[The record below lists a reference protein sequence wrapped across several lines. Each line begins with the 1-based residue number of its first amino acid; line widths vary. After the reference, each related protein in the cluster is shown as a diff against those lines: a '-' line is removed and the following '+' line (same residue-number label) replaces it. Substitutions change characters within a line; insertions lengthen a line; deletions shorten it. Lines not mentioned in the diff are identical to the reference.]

1 MQSKLIKHDTEIF
14 RILDTNNDFVFAI
27 SCSKQTMPKWIS
39 RESIDGYADC
49 TEDELLNIKNV
60 AFRSIESLN
69 MDEQRLMNVRFNVI
83 AEILPYASDSRMRN
97 QKITEAAVIHNMS
110 KQTVRKYLCLYL
122 VYQNKAVFAPKE
134 KKNKAELSQDEKNMR
149 WALNK
154 FFYTKNKNSLRTA
167 YTFMLRGKYCGADG
181 QLYEKY
187 PSFYQF
193 RYFYRKTK
201 NYQRYYIS
209 RDGMKNYQKN
219 KRPLLGDGVQAFAGT
234 IGKGMLDSTICDIYL
249 VSDTGDVAGRP
260 VLTACIDIYSGLCC
274 GYALSWEGGMYS
286 IRRLMMNITADKVEH
301 CKSFGIEIKRDDWNC
316 DRLPLTFVTDMGS
329 EYKSENLEQLSELGI
344 TIINLPSYRPELKGG
359 VEKFFDII
367 QNLFKPYL
375 KGKGVIEPDFRERGA
390 HDYRKDAC
398 LTIREFEKII
408 VYCIVYYNSERLLK
422 NFPFTEEM
430 LCNNLQPY
438 SSSVW
443 NWCLNKGTANLTEVN
458 VRQLILTM
466 LPRIQGRFTRF
477 GLKVGRLHYKRD
489 GYTEKYLSKETVTAV
504 YNPDNVSDVWI
515 IENGEYIKFDLIE
528 ERFADMGMNEVETQY
543 IQKKELLKG
552 TVNSAIQAQIDLANN
567 IETVANTVAERSVSS
582 IKNIRETRKRERKI
596 SHVDC
601 VMSGG
606 IHD

>member
-1 MQSKLIKHDTEIF
+1 
-14 RILDTNNDFVFAI
+14 
-27 SCSKQTMPKWIS
+27 
-39 RESIDGYADC
+39 
-49 TEDELLNIKNV
+49 
-60 AFRSIESLN
+60 
-69 MDEQRLMNVRFNVI
+69 
-83 AEILPYASDSRMRN
+83 
-97 QKITEAAVIHNMS
+97 
-110 KQTVRKYLCLYL
+110 
-122 VYQNKAVFAPKE
+122 
-134 KKNKAELSQDEKNMR
+134 
-149 WALNK
+149 
-154 FFYTKNKNSLRTA
+154 
-167 YTFMLRGKYCGADG
+167 
-181 QLYEKY
+181 
-187 PSFYQF
+187 
-193 RYFYRKTK
+193 
-201 NYQRYYIS
+201 
-209 RDGMKNYQKN
+209 
-219 KRPLLGDGVQAFAGT
+219 
-234 IGKGMLDSTICDIYL
+234 
-249 VSDTGDVAGRP
+249 
-260 VLTACIDIYSGLCC
+260 
-274 GYALSWEGGMYS
+274 MYS
-286 IRRLMMNITADKVEH
+286 IRRLMMNIAADKVEH
-301 CKSFGIEIKRDDWNC
+301 CKSFGIEIKREDWNC
-316 DRLPLTFVTDMGS
+316 DKLPLTFVTDMGS

-408 VYCIVYYNSERLLK
+408 VYCIVYYNSERVLK

-458 VRQLILTM
+458 ARQLILTM

-528 ERFADMGMNEVETQY
+528 ERFANMGMNEVEAQY

-582 IKNIRETRKRERKI
+582 IKNIRETRKRERRI
-596 SHVDC
+596 SHVNC

>member
-39 RESIDGYADC
+39 RESIDVYADC

-582 IKNIRETRKRERKI
+582 IKNIRETRKREGKI

>member
-1 MQSKLIKHDTEIF
+1 MQSKLIKHDTEVF

-60 AFRSIESLN
+60 TFRSIESLN
-69 MDEQRLMNVRFNVI
+69 MDEQRHMNVRFNVI

-97 QKITEAAVIHNMS
+97 QKIAEAAVIHNMS

-286 IRRLMMNITADKVEH
+286 IRRLMMNIAADKVEH
-301 CKSFGIEIKRDDWNC
+301 CKSFGIEIKREDWNC
-316 DRLPLTFVTDMGS
+316 DKLPLTFVTDMGS

-408 VYCIVYYNSERLLK
+408 VYCIVYYNSERVLK

-458 VRQLILTM
+458 ARQLILTM

-528 ERFADMGMNEVETQY
+528 ERFANMGMNEVEAQY

-582 IKNIRETRKRERKI
+582 IKNIRETRKRERRI

>member
-193 RYFYRKTK
+193 RYFFRKTK

-316 DRLPLTFVTDMGS
+316 DKLPLTFVTDMGS

-408 VYCIVYYNSERLLK
+408 VYCIVYYNSERVLK

-458 VRQLILTM
+458 ARQLILTM

-489 GYTEKYLSKETVTAV
+489 GYTEKYLYKETVTAV

-552 TVNSAIQAQIDLANN
+552 TVNFAIQAQIDLANN

-596 SHVDC
+596 SRVDC